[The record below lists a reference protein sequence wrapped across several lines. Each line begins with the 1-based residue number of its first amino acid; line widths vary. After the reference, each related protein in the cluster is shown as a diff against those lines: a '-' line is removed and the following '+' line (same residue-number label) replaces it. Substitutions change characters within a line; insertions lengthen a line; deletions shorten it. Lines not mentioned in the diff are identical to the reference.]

1 VSTQNVSAYNF
12 EQLDTSGDAERAPAD
27 VLAAAWAEAEHIRQQ
42 ARIDGEAAGYAAGMQ
57 RAQDEFQ
64 VVSDGL
70 VRALGEAAQ
79 ALAGTRAELV
89 ESLTRQAAD
98 VSLGVGRQI
107 VAGAVEVK
115 PELVMDVIRGA
126 IRRLSERHRLT
137 VLVNQDDLEL
147 VSNSLERLR
156 LELGGIEFMEVLAD
170 RRIERGGTIVQTE
183 YGEIDATIA
192 TQIENARALLAASL
206 VGDRERDT
214 DEHQAAD
221 DAV

>member
-1 VSTQNVSAYNF
+1 
-12 EQLDTSGDAERAPAD
+12 
-27 VLAAAWAEAEHIRQQ
+27 
-42 ARIDGEAAGYAAGMQ
+42 
-57 RAQDEFQ
+57 
-64 VVSDGL
+64 
-70 VRALGEAAQ
+70 
-79 ALAGTRAELV
+79 
-89 ESLTRQAAD
+89 
-98 VSLGVGRQI
+98 
-107 VAGAVEVK
+107 
-115 PELVMDVIRGA
+115 
-126 IRRLSERHRLT
+126 
-137 VLVNQDDLEL
+137 
-147 VSNSLERLR
+147 